1 MSSNLDVERLLR
13 DLEVLLLDPRV
24 RSTPHEV
31 AALLDD
37 GFVEVGQSGRI
48 YDKAS
53 IVEALQ
59 GDGTDGGGSALREMV
74 DYEVKTLA
82 PGIALATY
90 RVVVRGA
97 SGVGESLRSSVWRQ
111 REGLWKIVFHQ
122 GTTRL

>member
-1 MSSNLDVERLLR
+1 VSTNLDAETLLR

-37 GFVEVGQSGRI
+37 AFVEIGQSGRR

-59 GDGTDGGGSALREMV
+59 GDGTDGGGAARREML

-82 PGIALATY
+82 PGLCLTTY

-97 SGVGESLRSSVWRQ
+97 GRESESLRSSIWRQ
-111 REGLWKIVFHQ
+111 RDGLWKIVFHQ
-122 GTTRL
+122 GTPLA